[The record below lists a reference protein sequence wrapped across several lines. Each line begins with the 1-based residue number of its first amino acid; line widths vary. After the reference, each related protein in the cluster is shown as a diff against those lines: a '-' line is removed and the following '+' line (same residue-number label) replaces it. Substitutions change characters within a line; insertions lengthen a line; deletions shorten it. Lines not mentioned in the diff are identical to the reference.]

1 MVGGIGF
8 MRKLVALGLTLI
20 AVSGCGE
27 DDSRTGANEPV
38 VRGVKTCT
46 VKDVEQTVV
55 RRYPSVLQP
64 SSTSTLSF
72 EVTGRLEQMKLDV
85 GQRVETGDVIAGID
99 PRSLQ
104 IQVDNAAAAL
114 QQAQST
120 ARNAEA
126 DYHRKEQLVD
136 QGVVTK
142 AAADQ
147 AQTDMETAQSQ
158 VVQARKQVET
168 AEENLDKAVLTAP
181 FDGIISSVDVDS
193 FANVTAGTPV
203 ATMYA
208 DDKFETSFTVSYD
221 VVNRIA
227 VGKSAII
234 RLADDPVIVLPGHIG
249 ELGSRADSVSAF
261 PVVVVL
267 DETNELLKAGMAV
280 EITLEFAV
288 PGGTGF
294 VLPLT
299 VMPMEGNFKAPEDRG
314 QTGDLELYVY
324 DEDSGTVKLRQVKVG
339 GLRDNKLI
347 VTGGLSPGER
357 VACAGVS
364 FLRDG
369 MKAKL
374 LADAE

>member
-1 MVGGIGF
+1 
-8 MRKLVALGLTLI
+8 MRKLVVFGLMLI

-27 DDSRTGANEPV
+27 DDSRTGEIEPV
-38 VRGVKTCT
+38 VRGVKTCL
-46 VKDVEQTVV
+46 VKDIEQTVV

-72 EVTGRLEQMKLDV
+72 EVSGRLQQMNLDV
-85 GQRVETGDVIAGID
+85 GQRVNAGDVIATLD

-104 IQVDNAAAAL
+104 IQVDNAKAAL

-120 ARNAEA
+120 ARNAKA
-126 DYHRKEQLVD
+126 DYDRKEQLVD

-142 AAADQ
+142 AAAEQ
-147 AQTDMETAQSQ
+147 ARTDMETAQSQ
-158 VVQARKQVET
+158 VVQAHKQVET

-181 FDGIISSVDVDS
+181 FSGIVSSVDVDS
-193 FANVTAGTPV
+193 YANVTTGSPV
-203 ATMYA
+203 ATIYA
-208 DDKFETSFTVSYD
+208 NDRFETSFTVSYD

-234 RLADDPVIVLPGHIG
+234 RLADDPTIVLPGHIS

-267 DETNELLKAGMAV
+267 DESNELLKAGMAV

-294 VLPLT
+294 LLPLT
-299 VMPMEGNFKAPEDRG
+299 VMPMEGNFNAPESQG
-314 QTGDLELYVY
+314 QSGRLELYVY
-324 DEDSGTVKLRQVKVG
+324 DEASGTVKLRKVQVG

-347 VTGGLSPGER
+347 VTDGLSPGER

-374 LADAE
+374 LADGA